1 MKIILKDL
9 YNISIIIYLQYI
21 KLQLLCPSTYIFY
34 MCCLNTGHLFLAMV
48 DVCVGDVP
56 NDVFV
61 VMDEMMV
68 MVVVVVVNVMVD
80 VVVDVVMVDPIP
92 TSYTL
97 DGLFLLY
104 GGSYDKQENVRS
116 RLNIILS

>member
-1 MKIILKDL
+1 M
-9 YNISIIIYLQYI
+9 
-21 KLQLLCPSTYIFY
+21 F
-34 MCCLNTGHLFLAMV
+34 NTGHLFLAMV
-48 DVCVGDVP
+48 DVLVGDVP

-61 VMDEMMV
+61 VMDEVMV
-68 MVVVVVVNVMVD
+68 MVVVVVVDVMVD

-104 GGSYDKQENVRS
+104 GGSCGESENTRS
-116 RLNIILS
+116 RLNTIVI